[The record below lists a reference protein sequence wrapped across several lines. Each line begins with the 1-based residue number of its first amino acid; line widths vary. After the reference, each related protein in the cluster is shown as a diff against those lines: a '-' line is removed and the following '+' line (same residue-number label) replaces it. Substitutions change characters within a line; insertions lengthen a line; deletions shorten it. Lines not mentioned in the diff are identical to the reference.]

1 MKIEQIYTKCLAQ
14 GAYYIESDGE
24 AAVIDPLREISE
36 YIELAKKSNSKIKY
50 VFETHFH
57 ADFVS
62 GHLSL
67 AKKTGASIVYGPNA
81 DPDFE
86 AIIASDN
93 DQFKIGKITLTAIH
107 TPGHTL
113 ESTTYL
119 LKDEFGKDHCIF
131 TGDTLFL
138 GDVGI
143 PDVAQ
148 RYMGVSKE
156 ELAGILYES
165 VNNRIKPLSDELM
178 VYPGHGAGSA
188 CGKNMM
194 KETVDTLANQKKI
207 NYALNGSFSK
217 VAFIKELT
225 DNLPEPP
232 TYFPLNVKLN
242 QEGYVDFETVLEKNL
257 VPLDLNDFELLSENN
272 DTIILDVRNQKDF
285 IDGHIPNS
293 LFIGL
298 NGTFAPWVGTLIKD
312 INQKILLI
320 TPLGKEKE
328 AITRLSRVGYDNC
341 IGYLKGGFKTWKKNK
356 NKISTLKSV
365 SATSFVDTLKV
376 NKINILDVR
385 KVSEYNNNH
394 IEASQNKPLSNIKNE
409 LDDIDKEGDIYVH
422 CAGGYRSVIAI
433 SILKQ
438 KGFKNLID
446 VAGGFGAIK
455 KSDLNKS
462 CYNSVVKC
470 SG

>member
-81 DPDFE
+81 EPDFE

-242 QEGYVDFETVLEKNL
+242 QEGYVDFETILEKNL
-257 VPLDLNDFELLSENN
+257 VPLDVNDFELLSENN

-320 TPLGKEKE
+320 SPLGKETE

-341 IGYLKGGFKTWKKNK
+341 IGYLKGGFKNWKKSK

-394 IEASQNKPLSNIKNE
+394 IEASRNKPLGDIKNE

-455 KSDLNKS
+455 KSDLNKG

>member
-1 MKIEQIYTKCLAQ
+1 
-14 GAYYIESDGE
+14 
-24 AAVIDPLREISE
+24 
-36 YIELAKKSNSKIKY
+36 
-50 VFETHFH
+50 
-57 ADFVS
+57 
-62 GHLSL
+62 
-67 AKKTGASIVYGPNA
+67 
-81 DPDFE
+81 
-86 AIIASDN
+86 
-93 DQFKIGKITLTAIH
+93 
-107 TPGHTL
+107 
-113 ESTTYL
+113 
-119 LKDEFGKDHCIF
+119 
-131 TGDTLFL
+131 
-138 GDVGI
+138 
-143 PDVAQ
+143 
-148 RYMGVSKE
+148 
-156 ELAGILYES
+156 
-165 VNNRIKPLSDELM
+165 M

-207 NYALNGSFSK
+207 NYALNGSLSK

-257 VPLDLNDFELLSENN
+257 IPLDLNDFELLSENN

-394 IEASQNKPLSNIKNE
+394 IEASRNKPLSNIKNE

>member
-1 MKIEQIYTKCLAQ
+1 
-14 GAYYIESDGE
+14 
-24 AAVIDPLREISE
+24 
-36 YIELAKKSNSKIKY
+36 
-50 VFETHFH
+50 
-57 ADFVS
+57 
-62 GHLSL
+62 
-67 AKKTGASIVYGPNA
+67 
-81 DPDFE
+81 
-86 AIIASDN
+86 
-93 DQFKIGKITLTAIH
+93 
-107 TPGHTL
+107 
-113 ESTTYL
+113 
-119 LKDEFGKDHCIF
+119 
-131 TGDTLFL
+131 
-138 GDVGI
+138 
-143 PDVAQ
+143 
-148 RYMGVSKE
+148 
-156 ELAGILYES
+156 
-165 VNNRIKPLSDELM
+165 
-178 VYPGHGAGSA
+178 
-188 CGKNMM
+188 MM

-257 VPLDLNDFELLSENN
+257 VPLEINDFELLSESN

-320 TPLGKEKE
+320 TPLGKETE

-341 IGYLKGGFKTWKKNK
+341 IGYLKGGFKTWKKSK

-394 IEASQNKPLSNIKNE
+394 IEASQNIPLSNIKNE
-409 LDDIDKEGDIYVH
+409 LDDIDKEDDIYVH

-438 KGFKNLID
+438 KGFENLID

-455 KSDLNKS
+455 KSTLNKS
-462 CYNSVVKC
+462 CYNSVIKC
-470 SG
+470 SS

>member
-1 MKIEQIYTKCLAQ
+1 M
-14 GAYYIESDGE
+14 
-24 AAVIDPLREISE
+24 
-36 YIELAKKSNSKIKY
+36 
-50 VFETHFH
+50 
-57 ADFVS
+57 
-62 GHLSL
+62 
-67 AKKTGASIVYGPNA
+67 
-81 DPDFE
+81 
-86 AIIASDN
+86 
-93 DQFKIGKITLTAIH
+93 
-107 TPGHTL
+107 
-113 ESTTYL
+113 
-119 LKDEFGKDHCIF
+119 
-131 TGDTLFL
+131 
-138 GDVGI
+138 
-143 PDVAQ
+143 
-148 RYMGVSKE
+148 
-156 ELAGILYES
+156 
-165 VNNRIKPLSDELM
+165 
-178 VYPGHGAGSA
+178 
-188 CGKNMM
+188 
-194 KETVDTLANQKKI
+194 
-207 NYALNGSFSK
+207 
-217 VAFIKELT
+217 
-225 DNLPEPP
+225 
-232 TYFPLNVKLN
+232 
-242 QEGYVDFETVLEKNL
+242 
-257 VPLDLNDFELLSENN
+257 PLDLNDFELLSENN

-394 IEASQNKPLSNIKNE
+394 IEASRNKPLSNIKNE

>member
-242 QEGYVDFETVLEKNL
+242 QEGYEDFETVLEKNL
-257 VPLDLNDFELLSENN
+257 VPLELNDFELLSENN

-394 IEASQNKPLSNIKNE
+394 IEASRNKPLSNIKNE

>member
-107 TPGHTL
+107 TPGHTI

-257 VPLDLNDFELLSENN
+257 IPLDLNDFELLSENN

-394 IEASQNKPLSNIKNE
+394 IEASQNKPLSNLKNE

>member
-107 TPGHTL
+107 TPGHTI

-257 VPLDLNDFELLSENN
+257 VPLEVNDFKLLSENN

-394 IEASQNKPLSNIKNE
+394 IEASQNKPLSNLKNE